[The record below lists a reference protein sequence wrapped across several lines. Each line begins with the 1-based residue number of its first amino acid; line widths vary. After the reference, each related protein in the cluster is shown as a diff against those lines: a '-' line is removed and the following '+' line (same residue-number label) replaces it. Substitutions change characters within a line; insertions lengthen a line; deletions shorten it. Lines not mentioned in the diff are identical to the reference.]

1 MTPLESEALRIASE
15 ISEHWDAYLLARRES
30 DAAAARRRGTE
41 AAMTEESLKLH
52 RACLQADAVT
62 ARKLG
67 AWRAQYMRVARKT
80 EPSTDL
86 IRSLRVAAE
95 DALEAGQA

>member
-15 ISEHWDAYLLARRES
+15 ISEHWDAYLLARKES
-30 DAAAARRRGTE
+30 DAAAARRRGAE
-41 AAMTEESLKLH
+41 ATMTEESLRLH
-52 RACLQADAVT
+52 RAHLRADAVT

-67 AWRAQYMRVARKT
+67 VWRAQYVRAARKT
-80 EPSTDL
+80 KPSTDR
-86 IRSLRVAAE
+86 IKSLRVAAE